1 MPLPDSS
8 DEDGLRKD
16 PLRIIRQGDVRGKGD
31 VEVGGLGGRG
41 EGGEGKEVEVKILG
55 ADCLDRRD
63 RNL

>member
-31 VEVGGLGGRG
+31 VEGVGGRW